1 MKNSVRILIKAFN
14 YYIFVLVFLVLS
26 CSDKSQNDGNLTS
39 KDSTYSESVNGQKI
53 KTYNERLA
61 EQSYLQYCTACHGT
75 EGKGDG
81 FNAVNLEQRPPDF
94 TDAEYMNLLIHEY
107 LVQAISVGG
116 QAINK
121 SPLMPAWGHTLTT
134 DDVERLA
141 TYISNF
147 SAETQDDR

>member
-1 MKNSVRILIKAFN
+1 MKNSVRILIKAIN

-26 CSDKSQNDGNLTS
+26 CSEKSQNDGNLTS
-39 KDSTYSESVNGQKI
+39 EDSTYSESVNGQKI
-53 KTYNERLA
+53 IPYNERLA
-61 EQSYLQYCTACHGT
+61 ELSYEKYCAVCHGI

-81 FNAVNLEQRPPDF
+81 FNAINLEQRPPDF
-94 TDAEYMNLLIHEY
+94 TDAEYMNLLTHEY
-107 LVQAISVGG
+107 LVRAISVGG

-121 SPLMPAWGHTLTT
+121 SPLMPAWKNTLTP

-147 SAETQDDR
+147 SAETQDD

>member
-61 EQSYLQYCTACHGT
+61 EQSYLQYC
-75 EGKGDG
+75 K
-81 FNAVNLEQRPPDF
+81 
-94 TDAEYMNLLIHEY
+94 
-107 LVQAISVGG
+107 
-116 QAINK
+116 
-121 SPLMPAWGHTLTT
+121 
-134 DDVERLA
+134 
-141 TYISNF
+141 
-147 SAETQDDR
+147 